1 MSSPNKHYRKS
12 ISGINLEFTQ
22 STKAMTTIAATD
34 LGLMGTLKNSF
45 RQHWP
50 AWNTIRGK
58 QAAKNINFTFK
69 INEKYKTMSNM
80 GGTEALVSE
89 TIHFFQKVCALR
101 GEWDG
106 ELNEIMYSYLEDT
119 MIETVFGSNAIE
131 SAGLNERLTAKIC
144 RDVFRG
150 KSVKAEAYDE
160 RDADYAKSLG
170 ENPGA
175 DSIIRSRVEII
186 QHAKA
191 LIHIIKAIVENS
203 EPLSE
208 ELIKTTHII
217 LCEGQNLGYPP
228 GTYRDFEIRAKYGNI
243 KAHHFISWKAVSGS
257 MQELCSQYNDDIR
270 QAEEEATIDP
280 MTLAARYCS
289 KFVNIHPFVDGNGRM
304 CRLILNAILLK
315 YAGVCVP
322 LGEKDD
328 ADREE
333 YIGLTNRASKL
344 FLAEEF
350 EVDKEDETSHLELGV
365 LVTKKLRSKLAD
377 LYEKLSSRGR

>member
-12 ISGINLEFTQ
+12 ISGINPEFTQ

-58 QAAKNINFTFK
+58 QAAKNINFTIK

-80 GGTEALVSE
+80 GGTEGTKFNSRNEMQDANIVTALVSE
-89 TIHFFQKVCALR
+89 TMHFFQKVCALR

-150 KSVKAEAYDE
+150 KNVQAGDYDE

-170 ENPGA
+170 ENPGT

-191 LIHIIKAIVENS
+191 LNHIIKAIVENS

-228 GTYRDFEIRAKYGNI
+228 GTYRDFEIRAKYGNM
-243 KAHHFISWKAVSGS
+243 KAHHFMSWKAVSG
-257 MQELCSQYNDDIR
+257 LCKNS
-270 QAEEEATIDP
+270 APST
-280 MTLAARYCS
+280 TTTS
-289 KFVNIHPFVDGNGRM
+289 
-304 CRLILNAILLK
+304 
-315 YAGVCVP
+315 
-322 LGEKDD
+322 
-328 ADREE
+328 
-333 YIGLTNRASKL
+333 
-344 FLAEEF
+344 
-350 EVDKEDETSHLELGV
+350 DKP
-365 LVTKKLRSKLAD
+365 KKKQPSIQ
-377 LYEKLSSRGR
+377 